1 MMWNP
6 LAVVAGLA
14 VGMAVNMALITLNSK
29 VLYPMPP
36 GTSMKEPEQ
45 FQAYVSKLPAPA
57 FLVVMA
63 AHLGQA
69 FFGGWAA
76 AWFGRSQ
83 PVLLAMIVGGVS
95 MLGGIMMLRTVKGP
109 RWMVVEVP
117 LYLVVAYAA
126 GLLVEGSRAA
136 V

>member
-6 LAVVAGLA
+6 LAVLAGLA
-14 VGMAVNMALITLNSK
+14 IGMAVNMALITLNSR
-29 VLYPMPP
+29 VLFPMPE
-36 GTSMKEPEQ
+36 GTSMQDPEQ

-69 FFGGWAA
+69 FVGGWAA

-83 PVLLAMIVGGVS
+83 PVLLAMIVGGIS
-95 MLGGIMMLRTVKGP
+95 MAGGIMMLRSVKGP
-109 RWMVVEVP
+109 RWMVLEVP

-126 GLLVEGSRAA
+126 GLLVEGARVAA
-136 V
+136 